1 MKKQH
6 LLLLLVN
13 LALILGFGAIYI
25 ARMNYEFVIYVS
37 VIIFFLILIGLTLRK
52 VDYTLGALV
61 GLTVWSA
68 LHLAGGIV
76 PVGDGRLYDIILI
89 PLSNSL
95 PILRYDQFVHIWGFG
110 ASTLVIY
117 CLLSRSIRK
126 PIEHPVALGIVIV
139 MGGLGIGAFNEIVE
153 FAVTLVV
160 PESGVGGYMNTSLDL
175 CADLAGAVLGLVYV
189 RVRYWKISKETTI
202 VE

>member
-52 VDYTLGALV
+52 GDYTLGALV

-76 PVGDGRLYDIILI
+76 PVGDGRL
-89 PLSNSL
+89 
-95 PILRYDQFVHIWGFG
+95 
-110 ASTLVIY
+110 
-117 CLLSRSIRK
+117 
-126 PIEHPVALGIVIV
+126 
-139 MGGLGIGAFNEIVE
+139 
-153 FAVTLVV
+153 
-160 PESGVGGYMNTSLDL
+160 
-175 CADLAGAVLGLVYV
+175 
-189 RVRYWKISKETTI
+189 
-202 VE
+202 